1 MVTVLFIAM
10 KNSFFEKVNFKNFL
24 KETVQLIYFIR
35 FIPLSIHLFLCLDKM
50 RNGYKTLL
58 LLIKHKTDNLFL
70 TDNLFQFDLEEW
82 LTNCSCLNFI
92 GRYFLKNEQNEDVTS
107 RAKLTC
113 LLPIIHSSF
122 WSKFRML
129 GNIYLPP

>member
-70 TDNLFQFDLEEW
+70 TDNLFQFDLEE
-82 LTNCSCLNFI
+82 
-92 GRYFLKNEQNEDVTS
+92 
-107 RAKLTC
+107 
-113 LLPIIHSSF
+113 
-122 WSKFRML
+122 
-129 GNIYLPP
+129 